1 MARFIKSGRGRGR
14 EKAPDFSGRVAP
26 ARLER
31 ERGTEFLRGKD
42 EGSGE
47 ARSGCKGKSET
58 NLATRRSAE
67 QRERGRG
74 GAKIQ
79 ARERA
84 RRGWQGRVGV
94 NKKPSGFLALAPHRN
109 KARNE
114 RRRGTRTPNSA
125 LGRAYISIWLLCDSS
140 YFRLR
145 RQPLRNRTFIG
156 K

>member
-1 MARFIKSGRGRGR
+1 MARFIKSGRGRGL

-84 RRGWQGRVGV
+84 RRGNARAGCSQQ
-94 NKKPSGFLALAPHRN
+94 
-109 KARNE
+109 KAFGLFSPCASSEQSAE
-114 RRRGTRTPNSA
+114 RKAEGNTNAEQRFGARIHKHLIT
-125 LGRAYISIWLLCDSS
+125 
-140 YFRLR
+140 LR
-145 RQPLRNRTFIG
+145 
-156 K
+156 